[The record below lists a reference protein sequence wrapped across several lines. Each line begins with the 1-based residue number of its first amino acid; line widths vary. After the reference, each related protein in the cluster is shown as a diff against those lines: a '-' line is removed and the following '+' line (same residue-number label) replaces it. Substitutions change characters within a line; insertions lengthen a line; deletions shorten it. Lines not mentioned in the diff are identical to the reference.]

1 MDDLTDEVD
10 DVGTTSELYNSVKAL
25 QQAFCDRWQAAWTPC
40 NIIVPDESMIFWTG
54 TGEVHI
60 NYIPRKPTPYGIEMK
75 TLACASARI
84 VLQMEMV
91 EGRELDAT
99 KKYRDQVGASTATTL
114 RLCEPWAGSG
124 RIVVA
129 DAWFGSCNTAEWLM
143 DVLGLYCILA
153 VKTGHRGFPKQELI
167 RQIRPT
173 RYSSAFKKV
182 TV

>member
-10 DVGTTSELYNSVKAL
+10 DIGTTSELYNSVKAL
-25 QQAFCDRWQAAWTPC
+25 QQAFCDRWQAAWTPG
-40 NIIVPDESMIFWTG
+40 NVIVPDESMIFWTG

-129 DAWFGSCNTAEWLM
+129 DAWFGSCNTAE
-143 DVLGLYCILA
+143 
-153 VKTGHRGFPKQELI
+153 
-167 RQIRPT
+167 
-173 RYSSAFKKV
+173 
-182 TV
+182 